1 VADFRRLCHAEAG
14 RGPPRDDGLVDWEC
28 SERATAHTEQ
38 LCKAR
43 FPVVAKFNKTKD
55 GEVKRLGL
63 RGHLLNN
70 AFFRIGHTTAL
81 AIGAAIRFLARLVRI
96 ARPVVGRTVRAAVH
110 SDTTRQAS
118 VVALVSA
125 LVGTVSLPAYAFSP
139 EIIAAAE
146 LRQNLTTTGG
156 AALAVEQS
164 TFRATS
170 QERLERL
177 AAGGQIDYPRYNGP
191 SAADYLKNPA
201 YPKFSLAKVFQ
212 VGKKYIGVPYRFGGS
227 NPSGF
232 DCSGFVMFVYSQF
245 GVSLPH
251 SAAAQGAMGKPIRLA
266 DARPGD
272 IVMMDGHNGIY
283 AGNGMILDAPATG
296 GAVSIRK
303 IWTPD
308 FYIVRL
314 GI

>member
-1 VADFRRLCHAEAG
+1 
-14 RGPPRDDGLVDWEC
+14 
-28 SERATAHTEQ
+28 
-38 LCKAR
+38 
-43 FPVVAKFNKTKD
+43 
-55 GEVKRLGL
+55 VKRLGL
-63 RGHLLNN
+63 RGYLLNN

-81 AIGAAIRFLARLVRI
+81 AIGAAVRFLARLFRL
-96 ARPVVGRTVRAAVH
+96 ARPAVGQTVRSAVR
-110 SDTTRQAS
+110 SDTARRAS

-139 EIIAAAE
+139 EIIAATEA
-146 LRQNLTTTGG
+146 RQNLTTTGG
-156 AALAVEQS
+156 TALAVEQS
-164 TFRATS
+164 NFRATS
-170 QERLERL
+170 QAQLDRL
-177 AAGGQIDYPRYNGP
+177 AAAGQIDYPTYNGP

-201 YPKFSLAKVFQ
+201 YPDFSLAKVFE

-232 DCSGFVMFVYSQF
+232 DCSGFIMFVYAQF
-245 GVSLPH
+245 GVALPH
-251 SAAAQGAMGKPIRLA
+251 SASAQGAMGKPIRLA

-272 IVMMDGHNGIY
+272 IVMMAGHNGIY

-303 IWTPD
+303 IWTPN